1 MVNAQK
7 PQYPP
12 GMKTRNPALKEVGYK
27 AGSDPCCF
35 FDIVNGFLI
44 DAVVHWFI
52 GKPRL
57 KGLGWKMAD
66 ASLTDV
72 TIWLRLSSTSRDNAA
87 HARLSL
93 MVWILKREVRA
104 FGGCL
109 GTYRR

>member
-1 MVNAQK
+1 
-7 PQYPP
+7 
-12 GMKTRNPALKEVGYK
+12 MKTRYPALRAGQ

-44 DAVVHWFI
+44 DAVVHWFAWRRA
-52 GKPRL
+52 GRFCVRQVS
-57 KGLGWKMAD
+57 

-72 TIWLRLSSTSRDNAA
+72 TIWLRLSSTSEDNAV

-109 GTYRR
+109 GTERR